1 MATKKSG
8 GSRKN
13 TPRGSN
19 TARKTSKSNSSYTTS
34 RQRQEALAKEA
45 RQDRAKR
52 TWKTIGIAFLVLI
65 LLAVLGFAG
74 FGIAYV
80 VTDGFGGKVPTAV
93 IMIEDDMYTESADG
107 IAIYPGDEIRVQSL
121 TGATEYDVRIEANAE
136 SGDFSFT
143 VGAEPYTW
151 HDLAGQDV
159 TKGFTLTQ
167 TDLGFTVDYES
178 FETIIAAVKGA
189 DVVIAEGA
197 DLSGDMF
204 DLVITMGETE
214 YRFGFGI
221 GLPVSGIELDPDHI
235 IINADK
241 QPVEEPE
248 EPSVGEEYSIG
259 YDLLGGGSATINFKN
274 GTEQFVNSGF
284 AKTGDTVEFTFS
296 DVTENYRVSRVTL
309 QDYNTGSDI
318 HDIVDENGDGT
329 YTFVMPSQDV
339 IVMVY
344 VIPDESDE
352 PAVYGYARDYI
363 RCTVR
368 AVKALEEA
376 AKDRDNPTIGVPETD
391 PDALAALNECKNE
404 LTQADEFYT
413 LVQGDSDGIQDDQ
426 LAADYY
432 AAYNAATAMTLQIEM
447 GTYTKSSVAEIIADL
462 GDIMERYQ

>member
-178 FETIIAAVKGA
+178 FETIIAAVMGA
-189 DVVIAEGA
+189 DVVIAEDA
-197 DLSGDMF
+197 NLSGDMF

-221 GLPVSGIELDPDHI
+221 GLPVSGIELDPGHI
-235 IINADK
+235 IINSDK

-248 EPSVGEEYSIG
+248 EPGEPE
-259 YDLLGGGSATINFKN
+259 TPP
-274 GTEQFVNSGF
+274 
-284 AKTGDTVEFTFS
+284 VE
-296 DVTENYRVSRVTL
+296 E
-309 QDYNTGSDI
+309 
-318 HDIVDENGDGT
+318 
-329 YTFVMPSQDV
+329 
-339 IVMVY
+339 
-344 VIPDESDE
+344 PDEPEE
-352 PAVYGYARDYI
+352 PAVNENASEFI
-363 RCTVR
+363 RCIVS
-368 AVKALEEA
+368 AVKSLEEA
-376 AKDRDNPTIGVPETD
+376 AKNRDNPTIGVPETD

>member
-19 TARKTSKSNSSYTTS
+19 TARKTSGSGSYTTS

-178 FETIIAAVKGA
+178 FETIIAAVMGA
-189 DVVIAEGA
+189 DVVIAEDA
-197 DLSGDMF
+197 NLSGDMF

-221 GLPVSGIELDPDHI
+221 GLPVSGIELDPGHI
-235 IINADK
+235 IINSDK

-248 EPSVGEEYSIG
+248 EPGEPE
-259 YDLLGGGSATINFKN
+259 TPP
-274 GTEQFVNSGF
+274 
-284 AKTGDTVEFTFS
+284 VE
-296 DVTENYRVSRVTL
+296 E
-309 QDYNTGSDI
+309 
-318 HDIVDENGDGT
+318 
-329 YTFVMPSQDV
+329 
-339 IVMVY
+339 
-344 VIPDESDE
+344 PDEPEE
-352 PAVYGYARDYI
+352 PAVNENASEFI
-363 RCTVR
+363 RCIVS
-368 AVKALEEA
+368 AVKSLEEA
-376 AKDRDNPTIGVPETD
+376 AKNRDNPTIGVPETD

>member
-248 EPSVGEEYSIG
+248 EPGEPE
-259 YDLLGGGSATINFKN
+259 TPP
-274 GTEQFVNSGF
+274 
-284 AKTGDTVEFTFS
+284 VE
-296 DVTENYRVSRVTL
+296 E
-309 QDYNTGSDI
+309 
-318 HDIVDENGDGT
+318 
-329 YTFVMPSQDV
+329 
-339 IVMVY
+339 
-344 VIPDESDE
+344 PDEPEE
-352 PAVYGYARDYI
+352 PAVNENASEFI
-363 RCTVR
+363 RCIVS
-368 AVKALEEA
+368 AVKSLEEA
-376 AKDRDNPTIGVPETD
+376 AKNRDNPTIGVPETD

>member
-93 IMIEDDMYTESADG
+93 IMIEDDMYTASADG

-178 FETIIAAVKGA
+178 FETIIAAVMGA
-189 DVVIAEGA
+189 DVVIAEDA
-197 DLSGDMF
+197 NLSGDMF

-221 GLPVSGIELDPDHI
+221 GLPVSGIEIDPGHI
-235 IINADK
+235 IINSDK

-248 EPSVGEEYSIG
+248 EPGEPE
-259 YDLLGGGSATINFKN
+259 TPP
-274 GTEQFVNSGF
+274 
-284 AKTGDTVEFTFS
+284 VE
-296 DVTENYRVSRVTL
+296 E
-309 QDYNTGSDI
+309 
-318 HDIVDENGDGT
+318 
-329 YTFVMPSQDV
+329 
-339 IVMVY
+339 
-344 VIPDESDE
+344 PDEPEE
-352 PAVYGYARDYI
+352 PAVNENASEFI
-363 RCTVR
+363 RCIVS
-368 AVKALEEA
+368 AVKSLEEA
-376 AKDRDNPTIGVPETD
+376 AKNRDNPTIGVPETD

>member
-19 TARKTSKSNSSYTTS
+19 TARKTSGSSSYTTS
-34 RQRQEALAKEA
+34 KQRQEALAKEA

-93 IMIEDDMYTESADG
+93 IMIEDDVYTESADG
-107 IAIYPGDEIRVQSL
+107 IALYPGDEVRVQSL

-167 TDLGFTVDYES
+167 TELGFTVDYES

-189 DVVIAEGA
+189 DVAIAEGA

-235 IINADK
+235 VINVDK

-248 EPSVGEEYSIG
+248 EPGEPE
-259 YDLLGGGSATINFKN
+259 TPP
-274 GTEQFVNSGF
+274 
-284 AKTGDTVEFTFS
+284 VE
-296 DVTENYRVSRVTL
+296 E
-309 QDYNTGSDI
+309 
-318 HDIVDENGDGT
+318 
-329 YTFVMPSQDV
+329 
-339 IVMVY
+339 
-344 VIPDESDE
+344 PDEPEE
-352 PAVYGYARDYI
+352 PAVNGNAREFI
-363 RCTVR
+363 RCTVS

-376 AKDRDNPTIGVPETD
+376 AKNRDNPTIGVPETD

-404 LTQADEFYT
+404 LTQADELYT

-432 AAYNAATAMTLQIEM
+432 AAYNAVTAMTLQIEM

>member
-93 IMIEDDMYTESADG
+93 IMIEDDMYTASADG

-248 EPSVGEEYSIG
+248 EPGEPE
-259 YDLLGGGSATINFKN
+259 TPP
-274 GTEQFVNSGF
+274 
-284 AKTGDTVEFTFS
+284 VE
-296 DVTENYRVSRVTL
+296 E
-309 QDYNTGSDI
+309 
-318 HDIVDENGDGT
+318 
-329 YTFVMPSQDV
+329 
-339 IVMVY
+339 
-344 VIPDESDE
+344 PDEPEE

>member
-19 TARKTSKSNSSYTTS
+19 TARKTSGNGSYTTS

-93 IMIEDDMYTESADG
+93 IMIEDDMYTASADG

-178 FETIIAAVKGA
+178 FETIIAEVMGA
-189 DVVIAEGA
+189 DVVIAEDA

-235 IINADK
+235 VINADK

-248 EPSVGEEYSIG
+248 EPSVGEKYSIG

-284 AKTGDTVEFTFS
+284 AQSGDTVEFTFS

-318 HDIVDENGDGT
+318 HDIVDENDDGT

-344 VIPDESDE
+344 VIPADSYKIVYDTLGSGSVDSVELDCPVSAKEGETVNFTISLPDLSDI
-352 PAVYGYARDYI
+352 YDDYVPLKVVNVI
-363 RCTVR
+363 LQNANTGDD
-368 AVKALEEA
+368 LETLTPDGNAYSFEMPNF
-376 AKDRDNPTIGVPETD
+376 DVQLMIYLMPED
-391 PDALAALNECKNE
+391 
-404 LTQADEFYT
+404 
-413 LVQGDSDGIQDDQ
+413 
-426 LAADYY
+426 
-432 AAYNAATAMTLQIEM
+432 
-447 GTYTKSSVAEIIADL
+447 
-462 GDIMERYQ
+462 

>member
-1 MATKKSG
+1 MTTKKSG

-93 IMIEDDMYTESADG
+93 IMIEDDMYTENADG

-178 FETIIAAVKGA
+178 FETIIAAVKGT
-189 DVVIAEGA
+189 DVVIAEDA

-221 GLPVSGIELDPDHI
+221 GLPVSGIELDPGHI
-235 IINADK
+235 IINSDK

-248 EPSVGEEYSIG
+248 EPGEPE
-259 YDLLGGGSATINFKN
+259 TPP
-274 GTEQFVNSGF
+274 
-284 AKTGDTVEFTFS
+284 VE
-296 DVTENYRVSRVTL
+296 E
-309 QDYNTGSDI
+309 
-318 HDIVDENGDGT
+318 
-329 YTFVMPSQDV
+329 
-339 IVMVY
+339 
-344 VIPDESDE
+344 PDEPEE
-352 PAVYGYARDYI
+352 PAVNGNAREFI
-363 RCTVR
+363 RCTVS

-376 AKDRDNPTIGVPETD
+376 AKNRDNPTIGVPETD

>member
-1 MATKKSG
+1 M
-8 GSRKN
+8 
-13 TPRGSN
+13 
-19 TARKTSKSNSSYTTS
+19 
-34 RQRQEALAKEA
+34 
-45 RQDRAKR
+45 
-52 TWKTIGIAFLVLI
+52 
-65 LLAVLGFAG
+65 
-74 FGIAYV
+74 
-80 VTDGFGGKVPTAV
+80 TDGFGGKVPTAV
-93 IMIEDDMYTESADG
+93 IMIEDDMYTASADG

-178 FETIIAAVKGA
+178 FETIIAEVMGA
-189 DVVIAEGA
+189 DVVIAEDA

-235 IINADK
+235 VINADK

-248 EPSVGEEYSIG
+248 EPSVGEKYSIG
-259 YDLLGGGSATINFKN
+259 YDLLGGGSATINFK
-274 GTEQFVNSGF
+274 S
-284 AKTGDTVEFTFS
+284 GDTVEFTFS

-318 HDIVDENGDGT
+318 HDIVDENDDGT

-344 VIPDESDE
+344 VIPADSYKIVYDTLGSGSVDSVELDCPVSAKEGETVNFTISLPDLSDI
-352 PAVYGYARDYI
+352 YDDYVPLKVVNVI
-363 RCTVR
+363 LQNANTGDD
-368 AVKALEEA
+368 LETLTPDGNAYSFEMPNF
-376 AKDRDNPTIGVPETD
+376 DVQLMIYLMPED
-391 PDALAALNECKNE
+391 
-404 LTQADEFYT
+404 
-413 LVQGDSDGIQDDQ
+413 
-426 LAADYY
+426 
-432 AAYNAATAMTLQIEM
+432 
-447 GTYTKSSVAEIIADL
+447 
-462 GDIMERYQ
+462 

>member
-93 IMIEDDMYTESADG
+93 IMIEDDMYTASADG

-167 TDLGFTVDYES
+167 TDLGFTLDYES

-235 IINADK
+235 VINVDK

-248 EPSVGEEYSIG
+248 EPGEPE
-259 YDLLGGGSATINFKN
+259 TPP
-274 GTEQFVNSGF
+274 
-284 AKTGDTVEFTFS
+284 VE
-296 DVTENYRVSRVTL
+296 E
-309 QDYNTGSDI
+309 
-318 HDIVDENGDGT
+318 
-329 YTFVMPSQDV
+329 
-339 IVMVY
+339 
-344 VIPDESDE
+344 PDEPEE
-352 PAVYGYARDYI
+352 PAVNGNAREFI
-363 RCTVR
+363 RCTVS

-376 AKDRDNPTIGVPETD
+376 AKNRDNPTIGVPETD

-404 LTQADEFYT
+404 LTQADELYT

-432 AAYNAATAMTLQIEM
+432 AAYNAVTAMTLQIEM

>member
-19 TARKTSKSNSSYTTS
+19 TARKTSGSNSSYTTS

-93 IMIEDDMYTESADG
+93 IMIEDDMYTASADG

-167 TDLGFTVDYES
+167 TDLGFTLDYES

-235 IINADK
+235 VINVDK

-248 EPSVGEEYSIG
+248 EPGEPE
-259 YDLLGGGSATINFKN
+259 TPP
-274 GTEQFVNSGF
+274 
-284 AKTGDTVEFTFS
+284 VE
-296 DVTENYRVSRVTL
+296 E
-309 QDYNTGSDI
+309 
-318 HDIVDENGDGT
+318 
-329 YTFVMPSQDV
+329 
-339 IVMVY
+339 
-344 VIPDESDE
+344 PDEPEE
-352 PAVYGYARDYI
+352 PAVNGNAREFI
-363 RCTVR
+363 RCTVS

-376 AKDRDNPTIGVPETD
+376 AKNRDNPTIGVPETD

-404 LTQADEFYT
+404 LTQADELYT

-432 AAYNAATAMTLQIEM
+432 AAYNAVTAMTLQIEM

>member
-19 TARKTSKSNSSYTTS
+19 TARKTSGSNSSYTTS

-107 IAIYPGDEIRVQSL
+107 IALYPGDEIRVQSL

-167 TDLGFTVDYES
+167 TDLGFTLDYES

-248 EPSVGEEYSIG
+248 EPGEPE
-259 YDLLGGGSATINFKN
+259 TPP
-274 GTEQFVNSGF
+274 
-284 AKTGDTVEFTFS
+284 VE
-296 DVTENYRVSRVTL
+296 E
-309 QDYNTGSDI
+309 
-318 HDIVDENGDGT
+318 
-329 YTFVMPSQDV
+329 
-339 IVMVY
+339 
-344 VIPDESDE
+344 PDEPEE
-352 PAVYGYARDYI
+352 PAVNGNAREFI
-363 RCTVR
+363 RCTVS

-376 AKDRDNPTIGVPETD
+376 AKNRDNPTIGVPETD

-404 LTQADEFYT
+404 LTQADELYT

-432 AAYNAATAMTLQIEM
+432 AAYNAVTAMTLQIEM

>member
-93 IMIEDDMYTESADG
+93 IMIEDDMYTASADG

-235 IINADK
+235 VINVDK

-248 EPSVGEEYSIG
+248 EPGEPE
-259 YDLLGGGSATINFKN
+259 TPP
-274 GTEQFVNSGF
+274 
-284 AKTGDTVEFTFS
+284 VE
-296 DVTENYRVSRVTL
+296 E
-309 QDYNTGSDI
+309 
-318 HDIVDENGDGT
+318 
-329 YTFVMPSQDV
+329 
-339 IVMVY
+339 
-344 VIPDESDE
+344 PDEPEE
-352 PAVYGYARDYI
+352 PAVNGNAREFI
-363 RCTVR
+363 RCTVS

-376 AKDRDNPTIGVPETD
+376 AKNRDNPTIGVPETD

-404 LTQADEFYT
+404 LTQADELYT

-432 AAYNAATAMTLQIEM
+432 AAYNAVTAMTLQIEM

>member
-13 TPRGSN
+13 TPRASS
-19 TARKTSKSNSSYTTS
+19 TARKPSKGSSSYTTS
-34 RQRQEALAKEA
+34 KQRQEALAKEA

-93 IMIEDDMYTESADG
+93 IMIKDDMYTESADG
-107 IAIYPGDEIRVQSL
+107 IALYPGDEVRVQSL

-167 TDLGFTVDYES
+167 TGLGFTVDYES

-189 DVVIAEGA
+189 DVAIAEDA

-235 IINADK
+235 VINADK

-248 EPSVGEEYSIG
+248 EPGEPE
-259 YDLLGGGSATINFKN
+259 TPP
-274 GTEQFVNSGF
+274 
-284 AKTGDTVEFTFS
+284 VE
-296 DVTENYRVSRVTL
+296 E
-309 QDYNTGSDI
+309 
-318 HDIVDENGDGT
+318 
-329 YTFVMPSQDV
+329 
-339 IVMVY
+339 
-344 VIPDESDE
+344 PDEPDPEEPEE

-404 LTQADEFYT
+404 LALADDYYT
-413 LVQGDSDGIQDDQ
+413 LLQGSDEIQDEQ
-426 LAADYY
+426 LTADCL
-432 AAYNAATAMTLQIEM
+432 AAYNATVAMTLQITM
-447 GTYTKSSVAEIIADL
+447 GTYTNSSVAEIIADL

>member
-19 TARKTSKSNSSYTTS
+19 TARKTSGSSSYTTS
-34 RQRQEALAKEA
+34 KQRQEALAKEA

-65 LLAVLGFAG
+65 LLTVLGFAG

-93 IMIEDDMYTESADG
+93 IMIEDDVYTESADG
-107 IAIYPGDEIRVQSL
+107 IALYPGDEVRVQSL
-121 TGATEYDVRIEANAE
+121 TGATQYDVRIEANAE

-167 TDLGFTVDYES
+167 TELGFTVDYES

-189 DVVIAEGA
+189 DVAIAEGA

-235 IINADK
+235 VINADK

-248 EPSVGEEYSIG
+248 EPVEKADSMEVTTSASMTATEKRGEYYE
-259 YDLLGGGSATINFKN
+259 LGTN
-274 GTEQFVNSGF
+274 
-284 AKTGDTVEFTFS
+284 
-296 DVTENYRVSRVTL
+296 
-309 QDYNTGSDI
+309 
-318 HDIVDENGDGT
+318 GT
-329 YTFVMPSQDV
+329 YTFE
-339 IVMVY
+339 IALTK
-344 VIPDESDE
+344 EGE
-352 PAVYGYARDYI
+352 AVEGD
-363 RCTVR
+363 
-368 AVKALEEA
+368 
-376 AKDRDNPTIGVPETD
+376 
-391 PDALAALNECKNE
+391 LNV
-404 LTQADEFYT
+404 EF
-413 LVQGDSDGIQDDQ
+413 GG
-426 LAADYY
+426 
-432 AAYNAATAMTLQIEM
+432 
-447 GTYTKSSVAEIIADL
+447 
-462 GDIMERYQ
+462 

>member
-19 TARKTSKSNSSYTTS
+19 TARKTSGSSSYTTS
-34 RQRQEALAKEA
+34 KQRQEALAKEA

-93 IMIEDDMYTESADG
+93 IMIEDDVYTESADG
-107 IAIYPGDEIRVQSL
+107 IALYPGDEVRVQSL
-121 TGATEYDVRIEANAE
+121 TGATQYDVRIEANAE

-167 TDLGFTVDYES
+167 TELGFTVDYES

-189 DVVIAEGA
+189 DVAIAEGA

-235 IINADK
+235 VINVDK

-248 EPSVGEEYSIG
+248 EPGEPE
-259 YDLLGGGSATINFKN
+259 TPP
-274 GTEQFVNSGF
+274 
-284 AKTGDTVEFTFS
+284 VE
-296 DVTENYRVSRVTL
+296 E
-309 QDYNTGSDI
+309 
-318 HDIVDENGDGT
+318 
-329 YTFVMPSQDV
+329 
-339 IVMVY
+339 
-344 VIPDESDE
+344 PDEPEE
-352 PAVYGYARDYI
+352 PAVNGNAREFI
-363 RCTVR
+363 RCTVS

-376 AKDRDNPTIGVPETD
+376 AKNRDNPTIGVPETD

-404 LTQADEFYT
+404 LTQADELYT

-432 AAYNAATAMTLQIEM
+432 AAYNAVTAMTLQIEM

>member
-19 TARKTSKSNSSYTTS
+19 TARKTSGSGSYTTS
-34 RQRQEALAKEA
+34 KQRQEALAKEA

-93 IMIEDDMYTESADG
+93 IMIEDDMYTENADG

-235 IINADK
+235 VINVDK

-248 EPSVGEEYSIG
+248 EPGEPE
-259 YDLLGGGSATINFKN
+259 TPP
-274 GTEQFVNSGF
+274 
-284 AKTGDTVEFTFS
+284 VE
-296 DVTENYRVSRVTL
+296 E
-309 QDYNTGSDI
+309 
-318 HDIVDENGDGT
+318 
-329 YTFVMPSQDV
+329 
-339 IVMVY
+339 
-344 VIPDESDE
+344 PDEPEE
-352 PAVYGYARDYI
+352 PAVNGNAREFI

-404 LTQADEFYT
+404 LTQADELYT

-432 AAYNAATAMTLQIEM
+432 AAYNAVTAMTLQIEM

>member
-19 TARKTSKSNSSYTTS
+19 TARKTSGSNSSYTTS

-178 FETIIAAVKGA
+178 FETIIAAVMGA
-189 DVVIAEGA
+189 DVVIAEDA
-197 DLSGDMF
+197 NLSGDMF

-221 GLPVSGIELDPDHI
+221 GLPVSGIEIDPGHI
-235 IINADK
+235 IINSDK

-248 EPSVGEEYSIG
+248 EPGEPE
-259 YDLLGGGSATINFKN
+259 TPP
-274 GTEQFVNSGF
+274 
-284 AKTGDTVEFTFS
+284 VE
-296 DVTENYRVSRVTL
+296 E
-309 QDYNTGSDI
+309 
-318 HDIVDENGDGT
+318 
-329 YTFVMPSQDV
+329 
-339 IVMVY
+339 
-344 VIPDESDE
+344 PDEPEE
-352 PAVYGYARDYI
+352 PAVNENASEFI
-363 RCTVR
+363 RCIVS
-368 AVKALEEA
+368 AVKSLEEA
-376 AKDRDNPTIGVPETD
+376 AKNRDNPTIGVPETD

>member
-167 TDLGFTVDYES
+167 TDLGFTLDYES

-235 IINADK
+235 VINVDK

-248 EPSVGEEYSIG
+248 EPGEPE
-259 YDLLGGGSATINFKN
+259 TPP
-274 GTEQFVNSGF
+274 
-284 AKTGDTVEFTFS
+284 VE
-296 DVTENYRVSRVTL
+296 E
-309 QDYNTGSDI
+309 
-318 HDIVDENGDGT
+318 
-329 YTFVMPSQDV
+329 
-339 IVMVY
+339 
-344 VIPDESDE
+344 PDEPEE
-352 PAVYGYARDYI
+352 PAVNGNAREFI

-376 AKDRDNPTIGVPETD
+376 AKNRDNPTIGVPETD

-404 LTQADEFYT
+404 LTQADELYT

-432 AAYNAATAMTLQIEM
+432 AAYNAVTAMTLQIEM

>member
-178 FETIIAAVKGA
+178 FETIIAAVMGA
-189 DVVIAEGA
+189 DVVIAEDA
-197 DLSGDMF
+197 NLSGDMF

-235 IINADK
+235 VINADK

-248 EPSVGEEYSIG
+248 EPGEPE
-259 YDLLGGGSATINFKN
+259 TPP
-274 GTEQFVNSGF
+274 
-284 AKTGDTVEFTFS
+284 VE
-296 DVTENYRVSRVTL
+296 E
-309 QDYNTGSDI
+309 
-318 HDIVDENGDGT
+318 
-329 YTFVMPSQDV
+329 
-339 IVMVY
+339 
-344 VIPDESDE
+344 PDEPEE
-352 PAVYGYARDYI
+352 PAVNENASEFI
-363 RCTVR
+363 RCIVS
-368 AVKALEEA
+368 AVKSLEEA
-376 AKDRDNPTIGVPETD
+376 AKNRDNPTIGVPETD

>member
-1 MATKKSG
+1 
-8 GSRKN
+8 
-13 TPRGSN
+13 
-19 TARKTSKSNSSYTTS
+19 
-34 RQRQEALAKEA
+34 
-45 RQDRAKR
+45 
-52 TWKTIGIAFLVLI
+52 
-65 LLAVLGFAG
+65 
-74 FGIAYV
+74 
-80 VTDGFGGKVPTAV
+80 
-93 IMIEDDMYTESADG
+93 MIEDDMYTESADG
-107 IAIYPGDEIRVQSL
+107 IALYPGDEIRVQSL
-121 TGATEYDVRIEANAE
+121 TGATE
-136 SGDFSFT
+136 
-143 VGAEPYTW
+143 GAEPYTW

-248 EPSVGEEYSIG
+248 EPGEPE
-259 YDLLGGGSATINFKN
+259 TPP
-274 GTEQFVNSGF
+274 
-284 AKTGDTVEFTFS
+284 VE
-296 DVTENYRVSRVTL
+296 E
-309 QDYNTGSDI
+309 
-318 HDIVDENGDGT
+318 
-329 YTFVMPSQDV
+329 
-339 IVMVY
+339 
-344 VIPDESDE
+344 PDEPEE

>member
-178 FETIIAAVKGA
+178 FETIIAAVMGA
-189 DVVIAEGA
+189 DVVIAEDA
-197 DLSGDMF
+197 NLSGDMF

-221 GLPVSGIELDPDHI
+221 GLPVSGIEIDPGHI
-235 IINADK
+235 IINSDK

-248 EPSVGEEYSIG
+248 EPGEPE
-259 YDLLGGGSATINFKN
+259 TPP
-274 GTEQFVNSGF
+274 
-284 AKTGDTVEFTFS
+284 VE
-296 DVTENYRVSRVTL
+296 E
-309 QDYNTGSDI
+309 
-318 HDIVDENGDGT
+318 
-329 YTFVMPSQDV
+329 
-339 IVMVY
+339 
-344 VIPDESDE
+344 PDEPEE
-352 PAVYGYARDYI
+352 PAVNENASEFI
-363 RCTVR
+363 RCIVS
-368 AVKALEEA
+368 AVKSLEEA
-376 AKDRDNPTIGVPETD
+376 AKNRDNPTIGVPETD

>member
-19 TARKTSKSNSSYTTS
+19 TARKTSGSNSSYTTS

-167 TDLGFTVDYES
+167 TELGFTVDYES
-178 FETIIAAVKGA
+178 FETIIAAVKGT
-189 DVVIAEGA
+189 DVVIAEDA

-235 IINADK
+235 VINVDK

-248 EPSVGEEYSIG
+248 EPGEPE
-259 YDLLGGGSATINFKN
+259 TPP
-274 GTEQFVNSGF
+274 
-284 AKTGDTVEFTFS
+284 VE
-296 DVTENYRVSRVTL
+296 E
-309 QDYNTGSDI
+309 
-318 HDIVDENGDGT
+318 
-329 YTFVMPSQDV
+329 
-339 IVMVY
+339 
-344 VIPDESDE
+344 PDEPEE
-352 PAVYGYARDYI
+352 PAVNGNAREFI
-363 RCTVR
+363 RCTVS

-376 AKDRDNPTIGVPETD
+376 AKNRDNPTIGVPETD

-404 LTQADEFYT
+404 LTQADELYT

-432 AAYNAATAMTLQIEM
+432 AAYNAVTAMTLQIEM

>member
-107 IAIYPGDEIRVQSL
+107 IALYPGDEIRVQSL

-248 EPSVGEEYSIG
+248 EPGEPE
-259 YDLLGGGSATINFKN
+259 TPP
-274 GTEQFVNSGF
+274 
-284 AKTGDTVEFTFS
+284 VE
-296 DVTENYRVSRVTL
+296 E
-309 QDYNTGSDI
+309 
-318 HDIVDENGDGT
+318 
-329 YTFVMPSQDV
+329 
-339 IVMVY
+339 
-344 VIPDESDE
+344 PDEPEE

-404 LTQADEFYT
+404 LTQADELYT

-432 AAYNAATAMTLQIEM
+432 AAYNAVTAMTLQIEM

>member
-19 TARKTSKSNSSYTTS
+19 TARKTSGSGSYTTS

-107 IAIYPGDEIRVQSL
+107 IALYPGDEIRVQSL

-248 EPSVGEEYSIG
+248 EPGEPE
-259 YDLLGGGSATINFKN
+259 TPP
-274 GTEQFVNSGF
+274 
-284 AKTGDTVEFTFS
+284 VE
-296 DVTENYRVSRVTL
+296 E
-309 QDYNTGSDI
+309 
-318 HDIVDENGDGT
+318 
-329 YTFVMPSQDV
+329 
-339 IVMVY
+339 
-344 VIPDESDE
+344 PDEPEE

>member
-178 FETIIAAVKGA
+178 FETIIAAVMGA
-189 DVVIAEGA
+189 DVVIAEDA
-197 DLSGDMF
+197 NLSGDMF

-221 GLPVSGIELDPDHI
+221 GLPVSGIELDPGHI
-235 IINADK
+235 IINSDK

-248 EPSVGEEYSIG
+248 EPGEPE
-259 YDLLGGGSATINFKN
+259 TPP
-274 GTEQFVNSGF
+274 
-284 AKTGDTVEFTFS
+284 VE
-296 DVTENYRVSRVTL
+296 E
-309 QDYNTGSDI
+309 
-318 HDIVDENGDGT
+318 
-329 YTFVMPSQDV
+329 
-339 IVMVY
+339 
-344 VIPDESDE
+344 PDEPEE
-352 PAVYGYARDYI
+352 PAVNENASEFI
-363 RCTVR
+363 RCIVS
-368 AVKALEEA
+368 AVKSLEEA
-376 AKDRDNPTIGVPETD
+376 AKNRDNPTIGVPETD

-432 AAYNAATAMTLQIEM
+432 AAYNAVTAMTLQIEM

>member
-167 TDLGFTVDYES
+167 TNLGFTVDYES
-178 FETIIAAVKGA
+178 FETIIAAVMGA
-189 DVVIAEGA
+189 DVVIAEDA
-197 DLSGDMF
+197 NLSGDMF

-221 GLPVSGIELDPDHI
+221 GLPVSGIELDPGHI
-235 IINADK
+235 IINSDK

-248 EPSVGEEYSIG
+248 EPGEPE
-259 YDLLGGGSATINFKN
+259 TPP
-274 GTEQFVNSGF
+274 
-284 AKTGDTVEFTFS
+284 VE
-296 DVTENYRVSRVTL
+296 E
-309 QDYNTGSDI
+309 
-318 HDIVDENGDGT
+318 
-329 YTFVMPSQDV
+329 
-339 IVMVY
+339 
-344 VIPDESDE
+344 PDEPEE
-352 PAVYGYARDYI
+352 PAVNENASEFI
-363 RCTVR
+363 RCIVS
-368 AVKALEEA
+368 AVKSLEEA
-376 AKDRDNPTIGVPETD
+376 AKNRDNPTIGVPETD

>member
-1 MATKKSG
+1 M
-8 GSRKN
+8 
-13 TPRGSN
+13 
-19 TARKTSKSNSSYTTS
+19 
-34 RQRQEALAKEA
+34 
-45 RQDRAKR
+45 
-52 TWKTIGIAFLVLI
+52 
-65 LLAVLGFAG
+65 
-74 FGIAYV
+74 
-80 VTDGFGGKVPTAV
+80 
-93 IMIEDDMYTESADG
+93 
-107 IAIYPGDEIRVQSL
+107 
-121 TGATEYDVRIEANAE
+121 
-136 SGDFSFT
+136 
-143 VGAEPYTW
+143 
-151 HDLAGQDV
+151 
-159 TKGFTLTQ
+159 
-167 TDLGFTVDYES
+167 DYES

-248 EPSVGEEYSIG
+248 EPGEPE
-259 YDLLGGGSATINFKN
+259 TPP
-274 GTEQFVNSGF
+274 
-284 AKTGDTVEFTFS
+284 VE
-296 DVTENYRVSRVTL
+296 E
-309 QDYNTGSDI
+309 
-318 HDIVDENGDGT
+318 
-329 YTFVMPSQDV
+329 
-339 IVMVY
+339 
-344 VIPDESDE
+344 PDEPEE

-404 LTQADEFYT
+404 LTQADELYT

-432 AAYNAATAMTLQIEM
+432 AAYNAVTAMTLQIEM

>member
-13 TPRGSN
+13 TPRGSS
-19 TARKTSKSNSSYTTS
+19 TARKPSGSSSYTTS

-93 IMIEDDMYTESADG
+93 IMIEDDMYTASADG

-167 TDLGFTVDYES
+167 TDLGFTLDYES

-235 IINADK
+235 VINADK

-248 EPSVGEEYSIG
+248 EPVEKADSMEVTTSASMTATEKRGEYYE
-259 YDLLGGGSATINFKN
+259 LGTN
-274 GTEQFVNSGF
+274 
-284 AKTGDTVEFTFS
+284 
-296 DVTENYRVSRVTL
+296 
-309 QDYNTGSDI
+309 
-318 HDIVDENGDGT
+318 GT
-329 YTFVMPSQDV
+329 YTFEIALTKEGEAVEGDLNVEFGGSGSLYFGNGRNNDAGYMYFADTSEKQLGEIADWFFTAEITGNTLTIRTKDK
-339 IVMVY
+339 IVSEYYSRYAMDNEVTFVDWYYDRY
-344 VIPDESDE
+344 VVETKDDTM
-352 PAVYGYARDYI
+352 GYKEEGDTFSNAEAEHNAKELASCYF
-363 RCTVR
+363 TVT
-368 AVKALEEA
+368 V
-376 AKDRDNPTIGVPETD
+376 T
-391 PDALAALNECKNE
+391 
-404 LTQADEFYT
+404 
-413 LVQGDSDGIQDDQ
+413 DGISGLSQTLKIW
-426 LAADYY
+426 LA
-432 AAYNAATAMTLQIEM
+432 
-447 GTYTKSSVAEIIADL
+447 
-462 GDIMERYQ
+462 

>member
-178 FETIIAAVKGA
+178 FETIIAAVMGA
-189 DVVIAEGA
+189 DVVIAEDA
-197 DLSGDMF
+197 NLSGDMF

-221 GLPVSGIELDPDHI
+221 GLPVSGIEIDPGHI
-235 IINADK
+235 IINSDK

-248 EPSVGEEYSIG
+248 EPGEPE
-259 YDLLGGGSATINFKN
+259 TPP
-274 GTEQFVNSGF
+274 
-284 AKTGDTVEFTFS
+284 VE
-296 DVTENYRVSRVTL
+296 E
-309 QDYNTGSDI
+309 
-318 HDIVDENGDGT
+318 
-329 YTFVMPSQDV
+329 
-339 IVMVY
+339 
-344 VIPDESDE
+344 PDEPEE
-352 PAVYGYARDYI
+352 PAVNENASEFI
-363 RCTVR
+363 RCIVS
-368 AVKALEEA
+368 AVKSLEEA
-376 AKDRDNPTIGVPETD
+376 AKNRDNPTIGVPETD

-432 AAYNAATAMTLQIEM
+432 AAYNVATAMTLQIEM

>member
-13 TPRGSN
+13 TPSKSS
-19 TARKTSKSNSSYTTS
+19 TARKTTGSGSYTTS

-107 IAIYPGDEIRVQSL
+107 IALYPGDEIRVQSL

-151 HDLAGQDV
+151 HDLNGQDV

-178 FETIIAAVKGA
+178 FETIIAAVMGA

-235 IINADK
+235 VINADK

-248 EPSVGEEYSIG
+248 EPETPPVEE
-259 YDLLGGGSATINFKN
+259 
-274 GTEQFVNSGF
+274 
-284 AKTGDTVEFTFS
+284 
-296 DVTENYRVSRVTL
+296 
-309 QDYNTGSDI
+309 
-318 HDIVDENGDGT
+318 
-329 YTFVMPSQDV
+329 
-339 IVMVY
+339 
-344 VIPDESDE
+344 PDDPEPEEPDDPEE

-404 LTQADEFYT
+404 LTQADEYYT
-413 LVQGDSDGIQDDQ
+413 ILKDYSDEILDDQ
-426 LAADYY
+426 LTADFLAAH
-432 AAYNAATAMTLQIEM
+432 NANMAMTLQITV
-447 GTYTKSSVAEIIADL
+447 GTYTNSSVAEIIADL

>member
-107 IAIYPGDEIRVQSL
+107 IALYPGDEIRVQSL

-167 TDLGFTVDYES
+167 TDLGFTLDYES

-235 IINADK
+235 VINVDK

-248 EPSVGEEYSIG
+248 EPGEPE
-259 YDLLGGGSATINFKN
+259 TPP
-274 GTEQFVNSGF
+274 
-284 AKTGDTVEFTFS
+284 VE
-296 DVTENYRVSRVTL
+296 E
-309 QDYNTGSDI
+309 
-318 HDIVDENGDGT
+318 
-329 YTFVMPSQDV
+329 
-339 IVMVY
+339 
-344 VIPDESDE
+344 PDEPEE
-352 PAVYGYARDYI
+352 PAVNGNAREFI

-376 AKDRDNPTIGVPETD
+376 AKNRDNPTIGVPETD

-404 LTQADEFYT
+404 LTQADELYT

-432 AAYNAATAMTLQIEM
+432 AAYNAVTAMTLQIEM